1 MKHEGLL
8 KAKKGD
14 SIYAYLGDDKYVN
27 LTNGGN
33 GKIHKDDASRLFT
46 IPLCLNNMAQKN
58 PKIIDLISELGMV
71 LEPLE
76 DWDIERI
83 NNHYSK

>member
-1 MKHEGLL
+1 
-8 KAKKGD
+8 
-14 SIYAYLGDDKYVN
+14 
-27 LTNGGN
+27 
-33 GKIHKDDASRLFT
+33 
-46 IPLCLNNMAQKN
+46 MAQKN